1 MPKTQCLWSKMFCP
15 NITIFTTKY
24 MIDLFQVP
32 TKSTKCTRLS
42 EVSLFSQNIK
52 SCLVVSCVSKVYCL
66 YFTGFVLKSSIQ
78 VRYYSVQLKPVQFEF
93 NYSIIL
99 CKINLGKKC
108 FVSPFMLLIVARK
121 YNFNTVTCNYV
132 KYDNGLS
139 SWSFH
144 QLLFV
149 VSVSS
154 FTIVEIIQ
162 WYFKKNKKKTPSFLL
177 LLTAKARG

>member
-1 MPKTQCLWSKMFCP
+1 M
-15 NITIFTTKY
+15 
-24 MIDLFQVP
+24 
-32 TKSTKCTRLS
+32 LS
-42 EVSLFSQNIK
+42 
-52 SCLVVSCVSKVYCL
+52 
-66 YFTGFVLKSSIQ
+66 
-78 VRYYSVQLKPVQFEF
+78 
-93 NYSIIL
+93 
-99 CKINLGKKC
+99 
-108 FVSPFMLLIVARK
+108 IVARK

-162 WYFKKNKKKTPSFLL
+162 WYFNKKKKKNTVLPAVAHCESPRLACGYCRRRAGAL
-177 LLTAKARG
+177 LLTCYRQRLGPSAAACDS

>member
-1 MPKTQCLWSKMFCP
+1 M
-15 NITIFTTKY
+15 
-24 MIDLFQVP
+24 
-32 TKSTKCTRLS
+32 
-42 EVSLFSQNIK
+42 
-52 SCLVVSCVSKVYCL
+52 
-66 YFTGFVLKSSIQ
+66 
-78 VRYYSVQLKPVQFEF
+78 QFEF

-99 CKINLGKKC
+99 CKINFGEKKC
-108 FVSPFMLLIVARK
+108 FVSPFMLSIVARK

-149 VSVSS
+149 VSASS

-162 WYFKKNKKKTPSFLL
+162 WYFNKKKNEKNTVLPAVAHCESQRLACGSCRRWAGAL
-177 LLTAKARG
+177 LLTCCRWRLGPSAAACDS